1 MKDTETTDSLH
12 IIDEDLDVL
21 SELRHKLEAELEKP
35 DTELD
40 VETINRITKEIE
52 KVTGSEQIT
61 AEKTQQG
68 IQRLKQELHQQNR
81 RSRILLVKW
90 IAACAC
96 FILIV
101 SNIWSYSA
109 YGLNSFSAAYKLIS
123 GGINIDFQQDVLEPD
138 TGNLYFEEMSSICQQ
153 HNLNILI
160 PTYLPNGFKP
170 TSSNG
175 EYDENEKRRK
185 ITFYYSQQKA
195 KLNLSVFQYATEN
208 DIPPRGI
215 PSDSYNISKQ
225 KFGETIVYIQKEKK
239 QYWAVFQISSTQY
252 MFYADKLDYDEC
264 QRVLESMFETNS

>member
-1 MKDTETTDSLH
+1 MKDTETIDSLH
-12 IIDEDLDVL
+12 NIDGDPDVL

-40 VETINRITKEIE
+40 VETINQITKEIE

-81 RSRILLVKW
+81 RSRIRLVKW

-109 YGLNSFSAAYKLIS
+109 YGLNSFSAAYQLLN
-123 GGINIDFQQDVLEPD
+123 GGIKIDFQQDDSEPYC
-138 TGNLYFEEMSSICQQ
+138 GNPYFDEMSSICQQ
-153 HNLNILI
+153 YDLKVLI
-160 PTYLPNGFKP
+160 PAYLPNGFKP
-170 TSSNG
+170 TSLNG
-175 EYDENEKRRK
+175 EYDENEKRK
-185 ITFYYSQQKA
+185 KVSFYYYQRKA
-195 KLNLSVFQYATEN
+195 KLNLDVFQYKNEN
-208 DIPPRGI
+208 EVPHRGI

-252 MFYADKLDYDEC
+252 VLFADRLDYDEC
-264 QRVLESMFETNS
+264 QRVLESMFP